1 MPPQMKYFSN
11 AIKAGLIRKNV
22 ETIVYPYQENNV
34 VGIITEQWLTG
45 CFDEKTIVKTYINNE
60 TVVSIDFKL
69 SSGHGIGFTTS
80 QENNNTPGETKRIG
94 HTAAMADCQIPF
106 INSVR
111 RLLNY
116 PFISIANLILPTI
129 INNTNSQRS
138 VHNSKY
144 SQSSN
149 YCFPRLNVCKLENIL
164 LSPLEFLAIANVSN
178 ILLC

>member
-1 MPPQMKYFSN
+1 MSQ
-11 AIKAGLIRKNV
+11 L
-22 ETIVYPYQENNV
+22 
-34 VGIITEQWLTG
+34 
-45 CFDEKTIVKTYINNE
+45 
-60 TVVSIDFKL
+60 
-69 SSGHGIGFTTS
+69 
-80 QENNNTPGETKRIG
+80 QENNNTPGETKRID

-144 SQSSN
+144 SQSSSN
-149 YCFPRLNVCKLENIL
+149 CSFLRLNLCKLENIL

-178 ILLC
+178 ILLF